1 VPINRQ
7 DRVDHW
13 RSLAADVLAAAAD
26 ATDPAVRATLVTI
39 AALYDGLAIKAEI
52 TAPMGSIP
60 QPILPSAMKSER

>member
-1 VPINRQ
+1 MRFEVRDLVRPLLFSPLR
-7 DRVDHW
+7 
-13 RSLAADVLAAAAD
+13 

-60 QPILPSAMKSER
+60 QPILPSATKSER

>member
-26 ATDPAVRATLVTI
+26 ATDPAIRATLIAI
-39 AALYDGLAIKAEI
+39 AALYEGLAIKAEI
-52 TAPMGSIP
+52 TAPAGSLP
-60 QPILPSAMKSER
+60 QPILPSATKSER